1 MILLIHHIQIIQ
13 NTFTA
18 DHLHTDTIMEF
29 HYRKK
34 LHHSN
39 LTCMCHMSST
49 TCTHINT
56 RESHDTNLS
65 CQFFLT
71 SVINSFQFL
80 SIRISDYNF
89 PILPHS
95 LIYFPLNF
103 CKLRVIQHTIQ
114 IYSDHIASHMETYII
129 ITILLMNNTAD
140 HMLTGMLLHQVK
152 TPRPVNFS
160 FNLRTHFQS
169 LISIMK

>member
-39 LTCMCHMSST
+39 LTCMCHMGST
-49 TCTHINT
+49 AGAYVYS
-56 RESHDTNLS
+56 RKRHDTNLS

-71 SVINSFQFL
+71 SVINSLQFL

-89 PILPHS
+89 LILPHS
-95 LIYFPLNF
+95 LIYFTLNF

-114 IYSDHIASHMETYII
+114 IYSDHIASHMKTYII
-129 ITILLMNNTAD
+129 ITILLMDNTAD

-152 TPRPVNFS
+152 TVHPVNLS

>member
-29 HYRKK
+29 HYREK

-39 LTCMCHMSST
+39 LTCMCHMGST
-49 TCTHINT
+49 AGAYVYS
-56 RESHDTNLS
+56 RKRHDTNLS

-71 SVINSFQFL
+71 SVINSLQFL

-95 LIYFPLNF
+95 LIYFTLNF

-160 FNLRTHFQS
+160 FNLRPHFQS

>member
-18 DHLHTDTIMEF
+18 DHLHTDAIMEF

-65 CQFFLT
+65 CQFLLT
-71 SVINSFQFL
+71 SVINSLQFL
-80 SIRISDYNF
+80 SIRISNLNF
-89 PILPHS
+89 LILPHS

-103 CKLRVIQHTIQ
+103 CKLRIIQHTIQ
-114 IYSDHIASHMETYII
+114 IYSNHIASHMETHIV
-129 ITILLMNNTAD
+129 ITILLMDNTAD

-152 TPRPVNFS
+152 TTHPVNLS
-160 FNLRTHFQS
+160 FNLRPHFQS

>member
-29 HYRKK
+29 HYREK

-39 LTCMCHMSST
+39 LTCMSYVST
-49 TCTHINT
+49 TAGTYVYS
-56 RESHDTNLS
+56 RECHNTNLS
-65 CQFFLT
+65 CQFLLT
-71 SVINSFQFL
+71 SIINSLQFL
-80 SIRISDYNF
+80 SIRISNLNF
-89 PILPHS
+89 LILPHS

-152 TPRPVNFS
+152 TAHPVNLS
-160 FNLRTHFQS
+160 LNLRTHFQS

>member
-18 DHLHTDTIMEF
+18 DHLHTNTIMEF
-29 HYRKK
+29 HYREK
-34 LHHSN
+34 LHHSD
-39 LTCMCHMSST
+39 LTCMSYVST
-49 TCTHINT
+49 TAGAYVYS
-56 RESHDTNLS
+56 RECHNTNLS
-65 CQFFLT
+65 CQFLFT
-71 SVINSFQFL
+71 SVINSLQFL
-80 SIRISDYNF
+80 SSRISDHYF
-89 PILPHS
+89 LILPY
-95 LIYFPLNF
+95 LPIYFLFNF
-103 CKLRVIQHTIQ
+103 CKLRIIQHTIQ

-129 ITILLMNNTAD
+129 ITILLMDNTAD

-152 TPRPVNFS
+152 TTRPVNLS